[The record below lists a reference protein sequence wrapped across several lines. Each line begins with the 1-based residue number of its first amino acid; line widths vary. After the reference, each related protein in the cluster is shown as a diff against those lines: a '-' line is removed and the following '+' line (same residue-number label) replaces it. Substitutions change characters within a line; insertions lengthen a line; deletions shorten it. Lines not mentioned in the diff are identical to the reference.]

1 MHRLI
6 RLSGLCLLGL
16 WISTAQAIEFRA
28 NYNRDSGYEY
38 KTFFGVDVI
47 DLETDL
53 DYDNGSETYE
63 YTGVRLRYGI
73 ESAEGASAGI
83 EFIPVLSD
91 DTIDPF
97 GDEFELEIGP
107 SLGAYFTVGKPIYFR
122 LGLSVADTEYTAV
135 EADVSDDDLLT
146 AIDYG
151 LGFNYSPSPQMTIYG
166 EYSIR
171 DGGDLE
177 YDTFFSDE
185 IDHDSEMISIGL
197 NYIF

>member
-6 RLSGLCLLGL
+6 RISGFCLLGL
-16 WISTAQAIEFRA
+16 VVSTAQALDIRTSSARE
-28 NYNRDSGYEY
+28 SGYEY
-38 KTFFGVDVI
+38 ETFFGIDVI
-47 DLETDL
+47 DVETEL
-53 DYDNGSETYE
+53 NYDNGSEDYE

-83 EFIPVLSD
+83 EFIPVLDD

-97 GDEFELEIGP
+97 GNEFELEVGP

-135 EADVSDDDLLT
+135 EADVSDDDLMT

-151 LGFNYSPSPQMTIYG
+151 LGFNYSPSPRMTLYG
-166 EYSIR
+166 EYLIR
-171 DGGDLE
+171 DAGDLE
-177 YDTFFSDE
+177 YDTFFTDE
-185 IDHDSEMISIGL
+185 VDHDSEIISLGL